1 MIITV
6 EMIQKV
12 QRSVWRQARRRIHAS
27 RAYTDAQLRSS
38 EQSCTVSEGAIAR
51 IDIAHLPAN
60 RPTEDYYA
68 AAKCLSS
75 EAFLFGVF
83 DGHGGGACSRYIS
96 TRLFD
101 YISSS
106 ALKQHVIAEL
116 PIKDRLQWF
125 FTNGDLLDEVYRE
138 KHLKNIE
145 DFRKE
150 RIGDSTMATIRKA
163 LELSFCACDGDL
175 SANALDEKHSELSKQ
190 YAGMVMAGSCAVVA
204 HIRGTNLHVAN
215 VGDSAA
221 VLGVNSQGVISA
233 MPLSKPHCIDNA
245 DEVQRIRDAHPP
257 SETKNIIIGGRLFGE
272 LFPFRAFGDVR
283 YKWSA
288 DLQREILGT
297 TGHSLPFGM
306 NTPPYL
312 SSLPEVLYHQL
323 TPSDHFMVLAT
334 DGLWDCLDPD
344 TVVRLVF
351 DHTLG
356 MQTLTPYKPFAGT
369 TLAQVHQDLKQRL
382 QRTSKKPLDENS
394 ATHLLRHALGG
405 PGEVSVQY
413 LRLIE
418 MLQLPP
424 DVTRRYRDDITIIVI
439 HFDQKYLQHPETLEC
454 SKIQTRTL

>member
-1 MIITV
+1 ML
-6 EMIQKV
+6 QKV
-12 QRSVWRQARRRIHAS
+12 QPNVWRQLRHHTRAS

-38 EQSCTVSEGAIAR
+38 EQSCTVADGAIAR

-60 RPTEDYYA
+60 HPTEDYYA
-68 AAKCLSS
+68 AAKCFSS

-101 YISSS
+101 YISASI
-106 ALKQHVIAEL
+106 LKKHVITDL
-116 PIKDRLQWF
+116 PIRDRLHWF
-125 FTNGDLLDEVYRE
+125 FTNGDLFDEIYRE
-138 KHLKNIE
+138 KHLENVKK
-145 DFRKE
+145 FHKE
-150 RIGDSTMATIRKA
+150 VVDDSTMTTVRKA
-163 LELSFCACDGDL
+163 LEVSFNACDSDM
-175 SANALDEKHSELSKQ
+175 SANALNEERSELSKQ
-190 YAGMVMAGSCAVVA
+190 YAGMVMAGSCATIA
-204 HIRGTNLHVAN
+204 HIRGVNLNVAN

-221 VLGVNSQGVISA
+221 VLGLHNRGVISA
-233 MPLSKPHCIDNA
+233 MPLSKSHCVDNA
-245 DEVQRIRDAHPP
+245 DEVVQRIRDAHPP
-257 SETKNIIIGGRLFGE
+257 SETNNVIIGGRLFGE

-288 DLQREILGT
+288 ELQKKIFGT
-297 TGHSLPFGM
+297 DYHSVPYGM

-312 SSLPEVLYHQL
+312 SCLPEVLYHKL
-323 TPSDHFMVLAT
+323 TPNDHFMVLAT

-356 MQTLTPYKPFAGT
+356 MQTLTPYTPFAGT
-369 TLAQVHQDLKQRL
+369 TLAQVHEDLKQRL
-382 QRTSKKPLDENS
+382 DRTRKKPLDENS

-405 PGEVSVQY
+405 PGEVSAQY

-439 HFDQKYLQHPETLEC
+439 HFDQNYLHDPKLPESL
-454 SKIQTRTL
+454 KIQPRI